1 MKMKKFTILAALAAF
16 ILVGFN
22 ACKSDDDPT
31 PAAPTMTGLTI
42 SGDLKDYVATVN
54 FSEAVYAA
62 ADKTGNL
69 AKTSFTVDITGGSVM
84 ADYTVT
90 HTAGENSA
98 TINISLND
106 NSTGSEVISVKPASA
121 TSIYNAT
128 GQAMAVTQSQESSL
142 TVKTIVV
149 KDLGEGT
156 GSATWTADHVYILD
170 GLVFVNEGQTLTIEA
185 GTVIKGMP
193 GQGEEASALIVA
205 RGGKIMAEGTAELP
219 IIFTAESDDL
229 AGSVPDLDAGLWG
242 GVIVLGNA
250 KLNTVPSTQ
259 QIEGID
265 QLEPRGIYGGDDD
278 EDNSG
283 VLKYISIR
291 HGGTDIG
298 EGNEI
303 NGLTLGGVG
312 SGTVIEFIEVFA
324 NKDDGIEFFG
334 GTPRL
339 KNIVTAFCGDDSY
352 DYDQGFRGYGQFWLA
367 VQGFDKGDRIGEHDG
382 GTDPETAQPY
392 ATPIIFNATYVG
404 QGAAAGKRVITFRD
418 NAGGHYANSIFFNQA
433 KGIDIEL
440 LVGECSYT
448 RFENGDLTLNNNILF
463 DIATEDYFTV
473 AAADDVPV
481 ADVEAA
487 SADVAAYFALANNS
501 VTDPGF
507 NVTSSVFNVVPTND
521 VSQNM
526 ATPTDSWFTTVNY
539 KGAVDPDNNWLA
551 GWTMFSKYMGN

>member
-1 MKMKKFTILAALAAF
+1 MKKISILAALAAF

-22 ACKSDDDPT
+22 ACKSNDDPT
-31 PAAPTMTGLTI
+31 PASPTMSGLTI
-42 SGDLKDYVATVN
+42 SGDLISYEATVS

-69 AKTSFTVDITGGSVM
+69 VKTSFTVDVTGGSGM
-84 ADYTVT
+84 SDYTVT
-90 HTAGENSA
+90 HTAGETA
-98 TINISLND
+98 AKISITLGENP
-106 NSTGSEVISVKPASA
+106 TGNEVISVKPASA

-128 GQAMAVTQSQESSL
+128 GQAMAATQSQESSL
-142 TVKTIVV
+142 SAKTIII
-149 KDLGEGT
+149 KDNGNGT
-156 GSATWTADHVYILD
+156 GTVTWAADRIYILD
-170 GLVFVNEGQTLTIEA
+170 GLVFVNDGQTLTIEA
-185 GTVIKGMP
+185 GTVIKGIP
-193 GQGEEASALIVA
+193 GQGEDASALIVA
-205 RGGKIMAEGTAELP
+205 RGGKLMAEGTAAKP

-242 GVIVLGNA
+242 GVIILGKA
-250 KLNTVPSTQ
+250 GLNTVPSTQ

-265 QLEPRGIYGGDDD
+265 QLEPRGIYGGTDDT
-278 EDNSG
+278 DNSG

-312 SGTVIEFIEVFA
+312 SGTVIEFIEIFA

-334 GTPRL
+334 GTARL
-339 KNIVTAFCGDDSY
+339 NNIVTAFCGDDCY

-392 ATPIIFNATYVG
+392 ATPTIFNATYVG

-418 NAGGHYANSIFFNQA
+418 NAGGHYANSIFYNQA
-433 KGIDIEL
+433 KGVDIEL
-440 LVGECSYT
+440 LVGECSYK
-448 RFENGDLTLNNNILF
+448 RFNAGELTLKNNLVFNIAS
-463 DIATEDYFTV
+463 DDYFTV
-473 AAADDVPV
+473 SAADDVP
-481 ADVEAA
+481 AGDVDAA
-487 SADVAAYFALANNS
+487 SAVVAAYFAEANNS

-507 NVTSSVFNVVPTND
+507 NVTASVFNVVPTND

-526 ATPTDSWFTTVNY
+526 ATPTDSWFKTVNY
-539 KGAVDPDNNWLA
+539 KGAVDPSNNWLA
-551 GWTMFSKYMGN
+551 GWTLFSKYMN